1 MKHDSDNHH
10 QMMVADFRKRFF
22 ISLVLTMP
30 IILLSPLIQSI
41 FQFSF
46 SFKGDHLVAFGLA
59 SAIFFYGGWP
69 FLKGF
74 TREISNKNPGMMTL
88 IALAISTAYLYSA
101 AVTAGLSGKVFYWEL
116 ATLVDI
122 MLAGHWIEMKS
133 LMSASGALKELAS
146 LMPDKV
152 HRKKNG
158 ETEEISLK
166 EVQTGDILVIK
177 PGEKIPADGHIIQGD
192 SQVDESMITGESVP
206 VHRKKGDKLT
216 GGSVN
221 GDGSM
226 EMEVEKS
233 GEESYLYQVIG
244 IVKEA
249 RDKKSKTQGLAD
261 KAAFWLTIV
270 AITAGVATLL
280 SWLLL
285 AGRDLQFS
293 LTRMVT
299 VMVITCPH
307 ALGLAIPLV
316 SAVSTT
322 ESARKGFI
330 IRNRTAFEN
339 SRKVSVVVFD
349 KTGTLTTGK
358 FEVSHIEVLD
368 HKYNKEELMKIA
380 GGLEQHSEHPLA
392 AALMDWLKKKGLE
405 PEKTKDFHYDKG
417 EGIKGTFKR
426 KDLSISSLNYLKKE
440 NIDLPPSDKLPQ
452 GTSNIYISLDGKLAG
467 YISFSDHIRKESY
480 EAVKKL
486 QTMGIK
492 CLALSG
498 DNESAVKHVADELH
512 MEGYFAE
519 VLPEDKQE
527 KIKEL
532 EEQGEYVAMAGDGVN
547 DAPALATASTGIAI
561 GSGTDVAV
569 ESADIILVDS
579 NPENISS
586 LISFA
591 RKTFNKIVQ
600 NLFWATGYNVVAIP
614 LAAGVLYS
622 AGILLSPAAGAL
634 LMSLST
640 VIVAINARLLSIGGE
655 R

>member
-1 MKHDSDNHH
+1 
-10 QMMVADFRKRFF
+10 MMVADFRKRFF

-30 IILLSPLIQSI
+30 IVLLSPLIQNI
-41 FQFSF
+41 FQFSI

-59 SAIFFYGGWP
+59 TAIFFYGGWP

-74 TREISNKNPGMMTL
+74 IKEISNRNPGMMSL

-133 LMSASGALKELAS
+133 LMSASGALQELAS

-158 ETEEISLK
+158 ETEEIYLK
-166 EVQTGDILVIK
+166 EVKPGDILVIK
-177 PGEKIPADGHIIQGD
+177 PGEKIPADGQITRGD

-216 GGSVN
+216 GGSIN

-226 EMEVEKS
+226 EIEVEKS

-270 AITAGVATLL
+270 AITAGIATFL

-316 SAVSTT
+316 SAVSTS

-339 SRKVSVVVFD
+339 SRKISVVVFD
-349 KTGTLTTGK
+349 KTGTLTTGQ
-358 FEVSHIEVLD
+358 FEVSHIGVVNN
-368 HKYNKEELMKIA
+368 KYTKEELMKIA

-392 AALMDWLKKKGLE
+392 AAVLNWLKEKDLN
-405 PEKTKDFHYDKG
+405 PEKTKDFHYEKG

-426 KDLSISSLNYLKKE
+426 KDLAITSLNYLKKK
-440 NIDLPPSDKLPQ
+440 NIELPSSDKLPQ
-452 GTSNIYISLDGKLAG
+452 GTSNIFITLDGHLAG

-480 EAVKKL
+480 EAVIKL
-486 QTMGIK
+486 QKMGIK

-498 DNESAVKHVADELH
+498 DNESAVKHVADELG

-519 VLPEDKQE
+519 VRPEDKQK
-527 KIKEL
+527 KIQEL

-561 GSGTDVAV
+561 GSGTDVAI

-586 LISFA
+586 LISFG
-591 RKTFNKIVQ
+591 RKNYNKIVQ
-600 NLFWATGYNVVAIP
+600 NLFWATGYNVIAIP
-614 LAAGVLYS
+614 LAAGVFYS
-622 AGILLSPAAGAL
+622 AGILLSPAIGAL

-640 VIVAINARLLSIGGE
+640 VIVAFNARLLSIGE
-655 R
+655 